1 MAYVKAIARTGAYAV
16 KFQTHIAEYE
26 SSINERFRTN
36 IFPQDETRFEYWN
49 RTAFKSH
56 EWKLLSD
63 YCESLGI
70 IFATTPFS
78 IEAAKLVAP
87 YNKTFWKVGSG
98 DLTNLP
104 LIDYLASTHLP
115 IILSTGMASID
126 EIDRTVQL
134 LDSLDATYSVLQ
146 CTTQYP
152 CPPKSIGLNLLNT
165 FRERYNCDVG
175 LSDHSGTIYPSLAA
189 ATLGATYVEVHTVFS
204 KQCFGPDVSSSV
216 TLDELSQIVEG
227 SNFIHQC
234 ISCDYSKDLMSEE
247 LSGLAL
253 LFGKSLYASKI

>member
-1 MAYVKAIARTGAYAV
+1 M
-16 KFQTHIAEYE
+16 
-26 SSINERFRTN
+26 
-36 IFPQDETRFEYWN
+36 
-49 RTAFKSH
+49 
-56 EWKLLSD
+56 
-63 YCESLGI
+63 
-70 IFATTPFS
+70 
-78 IEAAKLVAP
+78 
-87 YNKTFWKVGSG
+87 
-98 DLTNLP
+98 
-104 LIDYLASTHLP
+104 
-115 IILSTGMASID
+115 
-126 EIDRTVQL
+126 
-134 LDSLDATYSVLQ
+134 
-146 CTTQYP
+146 
-152 CPPKSIGLNLLNT
+152 T

-253 LFGKSLYASKI
+253 LFGKSLYASKDLVEGQVLLREDVSLLKPAGGIPSADLEEYIGKTLKSNCAKGEQLHCEMFN

>member
-1 MAYVKAIARTGAYAV
+1 MQKVKVIAEIGLSHEGSLGTAMAYVKAIARTGAYAV

-104 LIDYLASTHLP
+104 LIDYPRKYPLAYYLVNWDG
-115 IILSTGMASID
+115 IN
-126 EIDRTVQL
+126 R
-134 LDSLDATYSVLQ
+134 
-146 CTTQYP
+146 
-152 CPPKSIGLNLLNT
+152 
-165 FRERYNCDVG
+165 
-175 LSDHSGTIYPSLAA
+175 
-189 ATLGATYVEVHTVFS
+189 
-204 KQCFGPDVSSSV
+204 
-216 TLDELSQIVEG
+216 
-227 SNFIHQC
+227 
-234 ISCDYSKDLMSEE
+234 
-247 LSGLAL
+247 
-253 LFGKSLYASKI
+253 